1 LSGDRSIVV
10 SRGLLRIV
18 QERQSEAPSD
28 ANHVVYHVELEGE
41 GILHT
46 FSSLEMAMFELD
58 AIDDSIVSS
67 DNV

>member
-1 LSGDRSIVV
+1 MSDDLSVVV

-18 QERQSEAPSD
+18 QERQRDVHSGTD
-28 ANHVVYHVELEGE
+28 HVLYHVELEGE

-58 AIDDSIVSS
+58 AINDSVVPTG
-67 DNV
+67 NA